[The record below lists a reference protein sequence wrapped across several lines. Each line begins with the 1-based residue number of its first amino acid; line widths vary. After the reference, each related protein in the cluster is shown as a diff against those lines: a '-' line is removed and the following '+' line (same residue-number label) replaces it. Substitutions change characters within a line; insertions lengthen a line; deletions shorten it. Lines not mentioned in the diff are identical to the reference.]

1 MIETITLSNFE
12 QATPVSQDCMVLTM
26 PEGPEVGVMT
36 VYTVFPGITVMYNDF
51 HTDQSATGFAYS
63 TKTIS
68 IDHCREGR
76 VEWQRADGRLC
87 YLGET
92 DWQLS
97 ANEMHEASYGFPTG
111 HYHGITITFS
121 LEEARESLKQLE
133 DILTVDLD
141 RIYESFSRWPDG
153 LILRGDE
160 GIEHVFSELYVVQGE
175 IRMSYLR
182 LKVLEI
188 LLYLSR
194 MDPDV
199 YQDKHVYFQRTL
211 VEKIYC
217 IKRDLCA
224 QPACHPTLRE
234 LAEKYEISETA
245 MKKCFKAVYG
255 DSIYAF
261 LKKHRLLSSCALLL
275 ESDKSI
281 TEVSMDMGYENP
293 SKYIAAFKKQFG
305 ITPAKF
311 RKNRQKNPRE
321 AEK

>member
-1 MIETITLSNFE
+1 MIEAITLSNFE
-12 QATPVSQDCMVLTM
+12 QATSVSEDCMVLSM
-26 PEGPEVGVMT
+26 PEGADVGAMT

-51 HTDQSATGFAYS
+51 HTNQSATGFSYS

-76 VEWQRADGRLC
+76 IEWERGDGRLC
-87 YLGET
+87 YLGEN

-97 ANEMHEASYGFPTG
+97 ANETHAESYGFPTG

-121 LEEARESLKQLE
+121 LDEAKESLKQFE
-133 DILTVDLD
+133 GIFAVDLD
-141 RIYESFSRWPDG
+141 EIYESFRQWADG
-153 LILRGDE
+153 LILHGDE
-160 GIEHVFSELYVVQGE
+160 GIVHVFSELYIVQGK

-182 LKVLEI
+182 LKVLEL

-194 MDPDV
+194 IDPEV
-199 YQDKHVYFQRTL
+199 YQGKHIYFQRTL

-217 IKRDLCA
+217 IKRDLCVHPA
-224 QPACHPTLRE
+224 QHPTLRE
-234 LAEKYEISETA
+234 LAERYQISETA

-261 LKKHRLLSSCALLL
+261 LKKYRLQASCGLLL
-275 ESDKSI
+275 EGDKSI
-281 TEVSMDMGYENP
+281 TEISMDVGYENP
-293 SKYIAAFKKQFG
+293 SKYIAAFKKEFG

-311 RKNRQKNPRE
+311 RKNRQKQG
-321 AEK
+321 

>member
-12 QATPVSQDCMVLTM
+12 QAMPVSEDCMVLTM

-51 HTDQSATGFAYS
+51 HTDQTATGFVYS

-76 VEWQRADGRLC
+76 VEWEREDGRLF

-97 ANEMHEASYGFPTG
+97 ANEMHAESYGFPTG

-121 LEEARESLKQLE
+121 LEEARESLKQFSE
-133 DILTVDLD
+133 IVSVDLAELYD
-141 RIYESFSRWPDG
+141 SFSRWPDG
-153 LILRGDE
+153 LIMRGDE
-160 GIEHVFSELYVVQGE
+160 GIEHVFSELYVVQGKV
-175 IRMSYLR
+175 RMSYLR
-182 LKVLEI
+182 LKVLEL

-194 MDPDV
+194 IDPEG
-199 YQDKHVYFQRTL
+199 YQDKHTYFQRTL
-211 VEKIYC
+211 VEKIHC
-217 IKRDLCA
+217 IKRELCE
-224 QPACHPTLRE
+224 QPARHPTLRE

-275 ESDKSI
+275 RSDKSI

-305 ITPAKF
+305 VTPAKF
-311 RKNRQKNPRE
+311 RKSRQKNTIE
-321 AEK
+321 SEE